1 MKKLSNTN
9 RHGECLS
16 CGKNLDYVSYQG
28 FENLDYG
35 CDCFTVAEVGSIG
48 GVTSWIVGF
57 KEDPLYRII
66 AWGCVQTI
74 IFSLPTRDHP
84 VVYKFP
90 KEVQGK
96 LIQLW
101 ESIKAQKWGDDFDL
115 EIALYKLFEDGNNI
129 LKEIYSSII
138 TIATNDEVIQY
149 ESTEQERV
157 GIYYYGVDVKREFDN
172 VMTIYKVADV
182 SLISLQIQLITTT
195 NQKHTGMKQQ
205 STRTLV
211 VSCVVT
217 LSSMQLKREL
227 LILCHQSY
235 SRIDSHKGQVVRI

>member
-1 MKKLSNTN
+1 MEMKKLSNTN
-9 RHGECLS
+9 RHGKCLS
-16 CGKNLDYVSYQG
+16 CGN
-28 FENLDYG
+28 NLDYG
-35 CDCFTVAEVGSIG
+35 CDCFTVAEVGSLG
-48 GVTSWIVGF
+48 GYIADCDF
-57 KEDPLYRII
+57 QEDPLFRII

-84 VVYKFP
+84 VVHKFP

-149 ESTEQERV
+149 
-157 GIYYYGVDVKREFDN
+157 IK
-172 VMTIYKVADV
+172 
-182 SLISLQIQLITTT
+182 
-195 NQKHTGMKQQ
+195 
-205 STRTLV
+205 
-211 VSCVVT
+211 
-217 LSSMQLKREL
+217 
-227 LILCHQSY
+227 
-235 SRIDSHKGQVVRI
+235 